1 MKSSIRISS
10 VVLGLALSATLVSCS
25 SGETFS
31 EAESTPLP
39 AEGVELYGAP
49 TDDAVSLLGSDDA
62 GHTFYAGRWEIKDVS
77 SFCLVMEAKD
87 GFERACGE
95 TLPITATFSSVR
107 AILDPVAHGRT
118 LSGAQALVG
127 DHLIVEER

>member
-1 MKSSIRISS
+1 MRTSIRISS
-10 VVLGLALSATLVSCS
+10 VALGLVLSATLVSCA

-39 AEGVELYGAP
+39 AEGVELYGP
-49 TDDAVSLLGSDDA
+49 PIDDSVNLLGSDDA
-62 GHTFYAGRWEIKDVS
+62 GRTFYAGRWEIKDVS
-77 SFCLVMEAKD
+77 SYCLVMEAKD

-107 AILDPVAHGRT
+107 AILDPIAPERT
-118 LSGAQALVG
+118 LSGTQEIVG
-127 DHLIVEER
+127 DYLIIEER